1 MALLSQAIGRI
12 APSPTVAVTTRANE
26 LKAEGRDVIGLG
38 AGEPDFPVPEHAQE
52 AAHQAIR
59 DGKSKYTAPDGTPEL
74 KDAVRAKFER
84 DNGLIYARDEI
95 TVNVGGKHTIF
106 NAMLATL
113 DPGDEV
119 VIPAP
124 YWVSY
129 PDIVSFAGGTP
140 VIVKA
145 GADQGFKMTPQQL
158 EEAITPKTKWLVF
171 NSPSNPTGAAYMKAE
186 IEALID
192 VLRRHPHVW
201 ILADDIYEHIVY
213 EDFEFF
219 TVAQLAPD
227 LKDRTL
233 TMNGASKAYSMTG
246 WRIGYAGG
254 PKELIGAIR
263 KLQSQS
269 TTNPCAIAQ
278 EAARA
283 ALEGPQ
289 DFLKERAQ
297 RFQDRRDLVLSML
310 GQVDG
315 LSLVKPQ
322 GAFYV
327 YSDCSGLIGK
337 RTPDGKTLEND
348 EDVAAYL
355 LEAEGCAVV
364 HGAAFGL
371 SPAFRISYAVSK
383 DVLEE
388 ACRRIQRACGALV
401 SSG

>member
-1 MALLSQAIGRI
+1 MAFLSKAVQRI

-38 AGEPDFPVPEHAQE
+38 AGEPDFPVPEHARE

-74 KDAVRAKFER
+74 KDAVAEKFRR
-84 DNGLIYARDEI
+84 DNGLDFSRAEI

-129 PDIVSFAGGTP
+129 PDIVEFAGGKP
-140 VIVKA
+140 VIVEA
-145 GADQGFKMTPQQL
+145 GAAQGFKITPAQL
-158 EEAITPKTKWLVF
+158 EEALTPRTKWFIF
-171 NSPSNPTGAAYMKAE
+171 NSPSNPTGAAYTGAE
-186 IEALID
+186 IESLAE
-192 VLRRHPHVW
+192 VLRRHPQVW
-201 ILADDIYEHIVY
+201 ILSDDIYEHIVY
-213 EDFEFF
+213 EGFDFK
-219 TVAQLAPD
+219 TLLNVAPD
-227 LKDRTL
+227 LRERVL

-246 WRIGYAGG
+246 WRIGYAAG
-254 PKELIGAIR
+254 PQPLIAAIR

-283 ALEGPQ
+283 ALTGPQ
-289 DFLKERAQ
+289 GFLADRARQ
-297 RFQDRRDLVLSML
+297 FQERRDLVLARL
-310 GQVDG
+310 GRIGALDV
-315 LSLVKPQ
+315 VKPD
-322 GAFYV
+322 GAFYI
-327 YSDCSGLIGK
+327 YPDCSALIGS
-337 RTPDGKTLEND
+337 RTPGGDIIGSD
-348 EDVAAYL
+348 EDFARYL
-355 LEAEGCAVV
+355 LEAEGLAVV

-371 SPAFRISYAVSK
+371 SPAIRISYAVSAK
-383 DVLEE
+383 VLEE
-388 ACRRIQRACGALV
+388 ACDRLERAVAAL
-401 SSG
+401 G